1 MATINAQT
9 TNNVVIAMSKEEM
22 SMKTKSEIRVALE
35 AVGVEMSNTVFK
47 KTKKAEL
54 VAMLEKY
61 LDPSKKVDIVVEEAS
76 NKYPINPLDDPEV
89 QDMDV
94 SDEALLPAT
103 EADPVVEEKVTE
115 KKEVSD
121 MQKKY
126 MDAKW
131 DKLVK
136 AVATEYVKQSLG
148 VKWALFYKNTK
159 ATATKAEYLVK
170 TKKLWGATSK
180 VIKNLYG
187 EQNCNEGTI
196 QQTLNAMVVRGYL
209 NYQKVQGNNGVNVI
223 FNATADQMNAMW
235 KLSK

>member
-1 MATINAQT
+1 MTQNT
-9 TNNVVIAMSKEEM
+9 TMNNVTANNTIVIAMNKEEVE
-22 SMKTKSEIRVALE
+22 MKTKDQIRVMLE
-35 AVGVEMSNTVFK
+35 TVGVEMSNTVFK

-61 LDPSKKVDIVVEEAS
+61 LDPSKKVEIVEAKDSVEEV
-76 NKYPINPLDDPEV
+76 NEN
-89 QDMDV
+89 
-94 SDEALLPAT
+94 
-103 EADPVVEEKVTE
+103 
-115 KKEVSD
+115 KEVSD

-136 AVATEYVKQSLG
+136 AVAAEYVKQSLG

-187 EQNCNEGTI
+187 EKNCNEDTI

-209 NYQKVQGNNGVNVI
+209 NFQKVQGKNGTNVI

>member
-1 MATINAQT
+1 MANNTINNATINAASVNVENKDGNTMMNMTVKELKTMAKEVGVKGYSKMNKADLVAAIQFF
-9 TNNVVIAMSKEEM
+9 TNEERKE
-22 SMKTKSEIRVALE
+22 SE
-35 AVGVEMSNTVFK
+35 AV
-47 KTKKAEL
+47 
-54 VAMLEKY
+54 VAPVIEE
-61 LDPSKKVDIVVEEAS
+61 PVVE
-76 NKYPINPLDDPEV
+76 
-89 QDMDV
+89 
-94 SDEALLPAT
+94 T
-103 EADPVVEEKVTE
+103 VVEEKE
-115 KKEVSD
+115 KKEVS
-121 MQKKY
+121 MKEKY

-136 AVATEYVKQSLG
+136 AVAAEYVKQSLD

-187 EQNCNEGTI
+187 EKNCNEDTI

-209 NYQKVQGNNGVNVI
+209 NFQRVQGKNGTNVI
-223 FNATADQMNAMW
+223 FNASVDQMNAMW

>member
-1 MATINAQT
+1 MATINAQA
-9 TNNVVIAMSKEEM
+9 TNNVVIAMSKEEVE
-22 SMKTKSEIRVALE
+22 MKTKDQIRVMLE
-35 AVGVEMSNTVFK
+35 TVGVVMSNTQFK

-61 LDPSKKVDIVVEEAS
+61 LDPSKKVEIVVEEVP

-89 QDMDV
+89 QDLDV
-94 SDEALLPAT
+94 SDEALLPAIEVAPT
-103 EADPVVEEKVTE
+103 VEEKVEE
-115 KKEVSD
+115 KKSVYLE
-121 MQKKY
+121 
-126 MDAKW
+126 AKW

-136 AVATEYVKQSLG
+136 AVAAEYVKQSLG

-187 EQNCNEGTI
+187 EKNCNEDTI

-209 NYQKVQGNNGVNVI
+209 NFQKVQGKSGVNVI
-223 FNATADQMNAMW
+223 FNASADQMNAMW